1 MSTNE
6 VLHLRRVVPNTV
18 KPSPT
23 RNRLETDA
31 IPITIGAAWVTKSS
45 LPKRVKDRADR
56 LDPISVCAR
65 RGNELPNVTAP
76 KVKNDDPN
84 RAKERSD
91 KVLAA

>member
-65 RGNELPNVTAP
+65 IGEFVLGVIGKIFGEIMKYNSNRLSEGFRNE
-76 KVKNDDPN
+76 
-84 RAKERSD
+84 
-91 KVLAA
+91 